1 MGETSK
7 ASFKHI
13 CIFRHVENPYSMGG
27 LTHQFASGNS
37 YPYGIV
43 VFYASALVYFYTFY
57 GILWMCLDSMGEAQD
72 PLAVLAIPTFLQG
85 LCTFGQPGSRDGNLK
100 QAVCFRL
107 ENDTIT
113 KNAQQ

>member
-13 CIFRHVENPYSMGG
+13 RIFRHVENPYSMGG
-27 LTHQFASGNS
+27 LTPQFASGNS

-72 PLAVLAIPTFLQG
+72 PLAVLAIPTFLQD
-85 LCTFGQPGSRDGNLK
+85 LCTLDSLAAAMGISN
-100 QAVCFRL
+100 RL
-107 ENDTIT
+107 CVSGWKMTP
-113 KNAQQ
+113 